1 MTWVAWRQQRLL
13 TLVSL
18 GIVAVVAAGMAW
30 LWADV
35 ASVMP
40 MDLAGLDLRYD
51 EFLQYVPMV
60 MLVLPVLLG
69 MFAGAPVFA
78 RELEQG
84 THVFGLTQSIGRTR
98 WWTTKVLVAGVPVTV
113 AMTLLGLLNAKALG
127 PLSTLMTSRLQTPMF
142 ESQGLVLGAYTA
154 FAFALGATAGLLVR
168 STLASMAITIAGYL
182 ALLVVV
188 GNAARPHYA
197 TPEFAPSGAGE
208 PGAWRVEIG
217 YQDAR
222 GNPMDFSPGECG
234 LESLPVCM
242 TQHGVAG
249 QFTRFHP
256 AERFWDFQ
264 LLESG
269 IVVLA
274 VAALLGVG
282 AWAVRRIH

>member
-18 GIVAVVAAGMAW
+18 GLVAVVAAGMAW

-35 ASVMP
+35 SSVLP
-40 MDLAGLDLRYD
+40 MDLGPLGERYSD
-51 EFLQYVPMV
+51 FLSYVPMV

-84 THVFGLTQSIGRTR
+84 THVFGLTQSVGRGR
-98 WWTTKVLVAGVPVTV
+98 WWATKLLVAGVPVTV

-127 PLSTLMTSRLQTPMF
+127 PLSFIMTSRLQTPMF
-142 ESQGLVLGAYTA
+142 ESQGIVLGMYTA

-168 STLASMAITIAGYL
+168 GTLGAMAVTIGGYL

-197 TPEFAPSGAGE
+197 TPEFTASGSAD
-208 PGAWRVEIG
+208 PGVWRVEIG
-217 YQDAR
+217 YLDAL
-222 GNPMDFSPGECG
+222 GKPMNFAAGDCG
-234 LESLPVCM
+234 LDSFPKCM
-242 TQHGVAG
+242 ADQGIAS

-256 AERFWDFQ
+256 VERFWDFQ

-269 IVVLA
+269 IFVLA
-274 VAALLGVG
+274 AAALLGAG